1 MTQRARCERTE
12 RILSARLEELATAL
26 ERSSAPNPALA
37 DLLGS
42 ASIATMNA
50 VALNLI
56 SAEAADEIWRDAAER
71 HPELAPARRAA

>member
-1 MTQRARCERTE
+1 
-12 RILSARLEELATAL
+12 
-26 ERSSAPNPALA
+26 
-37 DLLGS
+37 
-42 ASIATMNA
+42 MNA